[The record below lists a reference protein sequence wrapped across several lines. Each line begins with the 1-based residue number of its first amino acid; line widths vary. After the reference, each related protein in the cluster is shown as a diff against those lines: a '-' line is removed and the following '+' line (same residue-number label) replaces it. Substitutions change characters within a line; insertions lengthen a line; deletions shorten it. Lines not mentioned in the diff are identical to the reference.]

1 MKIDLTMD
9 WIWGSAGKG
18 GLSGYLALRR
28 PYDAVVC
35 SYGTQAGH
43 SYNNRERGI
52 KMMVQQIPVGII
64 SPTVKNIFIGP
75 GALIHADVLRK
86 ELEDYAEFLEG
97 KRLLIHEHAAVVTDE
112 HSKKEYERGQ
122 TRMGSTAKGVGQA
135 AIDRILRDPDGKAVA
150 KLAWKDTNLEQ
161 YVVDRFT
168 YIDELAKSQYL
179 LVEGA
184 QGFSLS
190 MYHGDYPYCTS
201 RDVTPWQIAADCGLP
216 WQWASDIKVMG
227 VCRSFPIRVNNRDGS
242 SGPAYPDQ
250 KEITFEDIGQQT
262 ELTTVTKLP
271 RRIFEFSQAQIKH
284 AYFHCG
290 GNNSSAVLS
299 FADYCRSEHELL
311 SILKQIEDIGVKVSH
326 VIYGPDDADVLD
338 TSGGFLGDRMHAI
351 INSWKE
357 KRVIQHP
364 TSPHAFYTGEN
375 SLATKLGKA

>member
-18 GLSGYLALRR
+18 GLSGFLALRR

-43 SYNNRERGI
+43 SYNNAECGI
-52 KMMVQQIPVGII
+52 RMMVQQVPVGVIC
-64 SPTVKNIFIGP
+64 PTVKNIFIGP

-86 ELEDYAEFLEG
+86 ELSDYSAFFEG
-97 KRLLIHEHAAVVTDE
+97 KRLLIHEHAAVVTDD

-122 TRMGSTAKGVGQA
+122 TKMGSTAKGVGQA

-150 KLAWKDTNLEQ
+150 KLAWKGTDLEQ

-168 YIDELAKSQYL
+168 YVDELAKSKHL

-216 WQWASDIKVMG
+216 WDWASNIQVMG
-227 VCRSFPIRVNNRDGS
+227 VCRTFPIRVNNRDGS
-242 SGPAYPDQ
+242 SGPAYPGQ
-250 KEITFEDIGQQT
+250 RELTFEEIGQPV
-262 ELTTVTKLP
+262 EKTTVTKLP
-271 RRIFEFSQAQIKH
+271 RRVFEFSLEQIEH
-284 AYFHCG
+284 ALFHCG
-290 GNNSSAVLS
+290 GKNSEVIVS
-299 FADYCRSEHELL
+299 FADYCRTEDELM
-311 SILKQIEDIGVKVSH
+311 SIIDRIESLGVPVTH
-326 VIYGPDDADVLD
+326 VIYGPDDSDVLD
-338 TSGGFLGDRMHAI
+338 VSGGYLGSKRLAI
-351 INSWKE
+351 VNSWKE
-357 KRVIQHP
+357 KRVQ
-364 TSPHAFYTGEN
+364 PHETDVQKTFGYGN
-375 SLATKLGKA
+375 FPLGAGK